1 LSGSALFLIIHS
13 AFVDRMAGSMYLL
26 IALVIFVLVN
36 GASFLLYRKD
46 KLRARSNGWRT
57 PEGRL
62 LIAALIGPYGAY
74 LAMLKYRHKTKH
86 AKFLLVPAFL
96 ILQTAL
102 FVFLVMRY
110 FNL

>member
-1 LSGSALFLIIHS
+1 MTVSI
-13 AFVDRMAGSMYLL
+13 YLP
-26 IALVIFVLVN
+26 IALAIFVLVN
-36 GASFLLYRKD
+36 GAAFLLFRKD

-62 LIAALIGPYGAY
+62 LLAALLGPYGAY

-86 AKFLLVPAFL
+86 AKFLLVPLFL
-96 ILQTAL
+96 ILETGL

-110 FNL
+110 AIGLT